1 MDVII
6 EGLKTFKL
14 SKYLQNHN
22 RRLYDSA
29 LIEWLDDG
37 YSESCEDLLK
47 EFKAY
52 FGELKESFRPFKDTG
67 KMTNIWNIV
76 RFLPLTEDEKIR
88 FVSLKEPEKRR
99 IFLKNKIKILREIN
113 RKTNELNENIYY
125 N

>member
-37 YSESCEDLLK
+37 YSKSCEDLLK